1 MKKYTVFC
9 AGLCAV
15 MAFTGCKS
23 SESAYKQ
30 AYLKAK
36 QQEEIQQQQAQEQA
50 AVVQEQAAVVQQAE
64 ETTVVTPLQ
73 EKAANNTQV
82 TDNGDKVAVRQENV
96 AVVNGGGLKNFSVVV
111 GSFSLKTNA
120 EGLQQTLKNEGYDA
134 QLVVNNNVSPA
145 AYRVIA
151 TTFENKADAIV
162 SRNQLI
168 TRFPGAWLLYAK

>member
-36 QQEEIQQQQAQEQA
+36 QQEEIQQQQAQQEAQEQA

-82 TDNGDKVAVRQENV
+82 TDNGDNTYTVK
-96 AVVNGGGLKNFSVVV
+96 
-111 GSFSLKTNA
+111 
-120 EGLQQTLKNEGYDA
+120 
-134 QLVVNNNVSPA
+134 
-145 AYRVIA
+145 
-151 TTFENKADAIV
+151 FENLPKYVTPQESLEEEPVEIKNL
-162 SRNQLI
+162 R
-168 TRFPGAWLLYAK
+168 P

>member
-50 AVVQEQAAVVQQAE
+50 AVVQEQAAVVQQPE

-120 EGLQQTLKNEGYDA
+120 EGLQQTLKHEGYDA

-151 TTFENKADAIV
+151 TTFENKADAID